1 MSSAGRTSRIPTYVS
16 VTSTVVI
23 LVLACLLGLAS
34 SAEAAPRLGGGGP
47 LPLAF
52 EPNQGQAD
60 PSIKFLAR
68 GCGYGLFLTPSE
80 TVLVLAPATRQGPR
94 AQRPGPVP
102 AGVQVEPAVVRM
114 RFVGADPDAHI
125 EGVTPLPG
133 RSHSFVGEQGR
144 WRRDAC
150 GTKRTLTDAF
160 VVRFAPTGDALDYC
174 VFLGGTGD
182 DSGQAI
188 TADAAGNVWV
198 VSVTTSTNLPVMSAL
213 QAARGGR
220 SDGFVGR
227 LNASGAVVYLTYL
240 GGAGDDMA
248 VGVAIDALATRT

>member
-68 GCGYGLFLTPSE
+68 GRGYGLFLTPSE

-133 RSHSFVGEQGR
+133 RSHYFVGEQDR
-144 WRRDAC
+144 WRRDVPTFGRVQYRQVYPGIGLVFY
-150 GTKRTLTDAF
+150 GTDRELEYDF
-160 VVRFAPTGDALDYC
+160 VVAPGADPGAVELAFEGADALRLD
-174 VFLGGTGD
+174 TAGD
-182 DSGQAI
+182 LVIATS
-188 TADAAGNVWV
+188 AGD
-198 VSVTTSTNLPVMSAL
+198 LRLRRPVMGPS
-213 QAARGGR
+213 
-220 SDGFVGR
+220 
-227 LNASGAVVYLTYL
+227 
-240 GGAGDDMA
+240 
-248 VGVAIDALATRT
+248 LAP